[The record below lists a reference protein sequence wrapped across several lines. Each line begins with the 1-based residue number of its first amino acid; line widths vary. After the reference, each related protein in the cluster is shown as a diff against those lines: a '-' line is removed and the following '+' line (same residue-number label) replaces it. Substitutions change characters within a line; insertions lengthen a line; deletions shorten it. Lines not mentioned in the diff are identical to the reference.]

1 VLQTSGVAALG
12 GVFVLVIQRVQ
23 TGYWDAWSKVHAHYH
38 NYYQDPFPSLVR
50 AVKPVFH
57 NWPTLHAIEH
67 YEALFAAVVVVVLC
81 GLVVTRRG
89 PAGRLDS
96 LLVLILLAYWL
107 VPLAIHHMDLYRSDA
122 LLIPAAL
129 LLRRAP
135 LPAQV
140 IAVVCGAALSVVM
153 AEAFLVRLL

>member
-1 VLQTSGVAALG
+1 VAALG

-57 NWPTLHAIEH
+57 NPPTVHAIEH
-67 YEALFAAVVVVVLC
+67 YEALFAAVLVVVLC
-81 GLVVTRRG
+81 ATVVAGHGRPG
-89 PAGRLDS
+89 PLDS
-96 LLVLILLAYWL
+96 LLVLILLTYWL
-107 VPLAIHHMDLYRSDA
+107 VPLSIHHMDLYRSDA

-129 LLRRAP
+129 LLPRAP
-135 LPAQV
+135 LPVQV
-140 IAVVCGAALSVVM
+140 TAVACGVAISVPM
-153 AEAFLVRLL
+153 AEAFLVHLL